1 MVGQQLV
8 TINRH
13 LHVNAHMYS
22 KCNTS
27 SLTYYIIDV
36 CRRPLRP
43 KPSKHY
49 KQHRPRRGKAAAAPI
64 TSMRAVVLQ
73 GGGGRRAAADCA
85 WPGLHRAGGAL
96 ACNWRCQLHTR
107 QQAGCTS
114 QPARTKRTD
123 THAAREVLHA
133 TRAGPSMI
141 MCVTCALM
149 CHSLGSR
156 VSAVVCS
163 VAGGRAACASCCC
176 AH

>member
-64 TSMRAVVLQ
+64 ISMRAVVSTS
-73 GGGGRRAAADCA
+73 GCAPADAAARTPAASAHARRRRPTCRGDCA
-85 WPGLHRAGGAL
+85 YIRLQHIV
-96 ACNWRCQLHTR
+96 
-107 QQAGCTS
+107 QQHKEFTLLT
-114 QPARTKRTD
+114 PM
-123 THAAREVLHA
+123 REVGHN
-133 TRAGPSMI
+133 
-141 MCVTCALM
+141 
-149 CHSLGSR
+149 
-156 VSAVVCS
+156 VCP
-163 VAGGRAACASCCC
+163 APHLTER
-176 AH
+176 HNIK